1 MKETIEQKAAR
12 FASMAKTAKPV
23 PKVLKKPL
31 NSTIEQFGER
41 KSGYLMRLL
50 DQVDKD
56 MLNKRILSKNKSGS
70 DKD

>member
-23 PKVLKKPL
+23 PKVLPKPL
-31 NSTIEQFGER
+31 NSTTEQFGER

-50 DQVDKD
+50 DQVGKD
-56 MLNKRILSKNKSGS
+56 ALKKRILSKNKS
-70 DKD
+70 